1 MRLGLKSSA
10 FRALRIAA
18 ALFALS
24 FSLWAQ
30 GKAPVI
36 LIPGLTGS
44 ELIDKET
51 GERIWIRA
59 FKSKNEDLR
68 LPLNRDPEKVAD
80 GLIPGDIIRSVKV
93 GPFQVADF
101 YGNFIKAMAVS
112 GGYREEKWDAPSAEG
127 FEDSLYVFPYDWRLD
142 IVTNARR
149 LVEDVED
156 LRRRLGKPRLKFNI
170 VAHSMGGLLARY
182 AAMYGDADLPSGNKK
197 HVPTWAGAKY
207 FDKIIL
213 LATPNEGTVSAL
225 EGFMHGYSIA
235 GLRFDVPF
243 VQDTSRFT
251 IFSCPSAFQLLPA
264 PGTVRVFD
272 EKLEPTDVDIYD
284 TKVWSKYGWNPM
296 TDPDFLSQFG
306 AAERKIA
313 PAYFE
318 AALARAKALHKALAA
333 AADKPGP
340 VTLYAIGSDCKTALD
355 AVVLY
360 RDEKSDKWKT
370 LFSPKGFTR
379 SDGQKVTDKELRP
392 VMLAPGDGTVTLR
405 SFEASTE
412 ARLMGA
418 RSVTGVKDTILVC
431 ESHSKLAANVKV
443 QDRIIALL
451 AAAGSDD
458 DEDRLGRSHM

>member
-1 MRLGLKSSA
+1 M
-10 FRALRIAA
+10 
-18 ALFALS
+18 LFALC
-24 FSLWAQ
+24 FSVWAQ

-44 ELIDKET
+44 ELIDKQT
-51 GERIWIRA
+51 DERIWIRA

-68 LPLNRDPEKVAD
+68 LPLNREPEKSAD
-80 GLIPGDIIRSVKV
+80 NLRPGDIIRSVKV

-101 YGNFIKAMAVS
+101 YGDFIKAMAVN
-112 GGYREEKWDAPSAEG
+112 GGYREEKWNEPSAQG

-142 IVTNARR
+142 VVTNARR

-156 LRRRLGKPRLKFNI
+156 LKRRLGKPRLKFDI
-170 VAHSMGGLLARY
+170 VAHSMGGLIARY
-182 AAMYGDADLPSGNKK
+182 AAMYGDVDLPSGHRKPA
-197 HVPTWAGAKY
+197 PTWAGAKH

-213 LATPNEGTVSAL
+213 LATPNEGSVSAL

-264 PGTVRVFD
+264 PGTIRVLN
-272 EKLEPTDVDIYD
+272 EKLEPVVVDIYD

-318 AALARAKALHKALAA
+318 AALARAKTLHRALEA

-355 AVVLY
+355 AIVLY
-360 RDEKSDKWKT
+360 QDGKGDKWKT
-370 LFSPKGFTR
+370 VFSPKGFTR
-379 SDGQKVTDKELRP
+379 SNGEKVTEKELRS
-392 VMLAPGDGTVTLR
+392 VMMAPGDGTVTLR
-405 SFEASTE
+405 SFEASTD
-412 ARLMGA
+412 GK
-418 RSVTGVKDTILVC
+418 SITGVKDTFLIC
-431 ESHSKLAANVKV
+431 DSHSKLASNTKV

-451 AAAGSDD
+451 AVGLDD
-458 DEDRLGRSHM
+458 DEERLGKSQM